1 MVFILRSL
9 GFVLQIIG
17 NLLRIFR
24 RGVIVG
30 ELYFINI
37 TLVELEMV
45 GLGETKG
52 IESS

>member
-1 MVFILRSL
+1 MSL
-9 GFVLQIIG
+9 GFVLQIIR

-37 TLVELEMV
+37 TLVELEMAEF
-45 GLGETKG
+45 GETQG
-52 IESS
+52 IEVRRLR